1 MKNELHPWEVGI
13 AEQIKGKEFSF
24 DPQAFAD
31 FEQLLEAEAL
41 GQLPG
46 EQAPKATGETMSSG
60 GRTISLP
67 TILLVIGLACLAG
80 WWLWP
85 TVDNEAATALPSTSS
100 KELTDVTSSAL
111 PSILPAPA
119 AAPSLT
125 VVSEER
131 PLQSTQFFAKKEN
144 ADNLQGGAVNN
155 ELAAKQEEPQ
165 MTDVEDDQLL
175 QPGPAPRA
183 LRAAAVVTMLPL
195 QPVSPLNKN
204 SSYFP
209 EIRAV
214 TPKSPKRNRKALFP
228 DVIKKN

>member
-1 MKNELHPWEVGI
+1 MAPGSGPAKATRISSPRSRKNRMKNELHPWEVGI

-60 GRTISLP
+60 GLTISLP

-119 AAPSLT
+119 AAPS
-125 VVSEER
+125 
-131 PLQSTQFFAKKEN
+131 
-144 ADNLQGGAVNN
+144 DNTKAPSDFHRTG
-155 ELAAKQEEPQ
+155 
-165 MTDVEDDQLL
+165 LL
-175 QPGPAPRA
+175 NF
-183 LRAAAVVTMLPL
+183 LRSNM
-195 QPVSPLNKN
+195 
-204 SSYFP
+204 
-209 EIRAV
+209 
-214 TPKSPKRNRKALFP
+214 
-228 DVIKKN
+228 